1 VDFFP
6 PTRWYT
12 HNKEKKSEFFFLCLV
27 LIPTAAFKIQILRF
41 KRHPFLELVHSA
53 GEQLRTPERFPSSM
67 ATVLLSVWTNIFSGI
82 W

>member
-12 HNKEKKSEFFFLCLV
+12 HKNKKINFCFVV

-53 GEQLRTPERFPSSM
+53 GEQLRTPERFPASM

>member
-12 HNKEKKSEFFFLCLV
+12 HKKKKIRFFSFLG

-53 GEQLRTPERFPSSM
+53 GEQLRTPERFPASM